1 MAHTDSFLLSKLRAA
16 IHTIH
21 VIYLGLLPA
30 LATFVLLRRYGY
42 PFPLVLLLGGTVA
55 AAVHIAVVFYYTPPP
70 RSIFAGLFVLLDG
83 PIWVALSMLSKHS
96 IPSGSVVEGFIVEG
110 MAIWLSI
117 LILAAKFPHRR
128 LAAIGYMLVALVI
141 TASLVYPYFRDELHG
156 HAMSL
161 GLLGFGIVES
171 FAARFAQLKR
181 DEQGFDHRRIDRNKN
196 AVFLIVMILL
206 WVAAMIAG
214 NVLYEL
220 ANR

>member
-1 MAHTDSFLLSKLRAA
+1 
-16 IHTIH
+16 
-21 VIYLGLLPA
+21 
-30 LATFVLLRRYGY
+30 
-42 PFPLVLLLGGTVA
+42 
-55 AAVHIAVVFYYTPPP
+55 
-70 RSIFAGLFVLLDG
+70 
-83 PIWVALSMLSKHS
+83 IWVTFSTLSKHS

-110 MAIWLSI
+110 TAIWLSI

-181 DEQGFDHRRIDRNKN
+181 DEQGFDHRRIDQNK
-196 AVFLIVMILL
+196 
-206 WVAAMIAG
+206 
-214 NVLYEL
+214 
-220 ANR
+220 